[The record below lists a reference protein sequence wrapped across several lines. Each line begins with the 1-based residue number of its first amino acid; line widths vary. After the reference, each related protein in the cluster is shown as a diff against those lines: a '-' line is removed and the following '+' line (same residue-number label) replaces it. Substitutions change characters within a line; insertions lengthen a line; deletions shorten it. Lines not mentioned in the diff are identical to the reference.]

1 MLAYKI
7 PKTTSQNAATR
18 PAVKRSSCGLVMTP
32 VNIPMAVS
40 SLQRTRKST
49 SARPLPSLH
58 LGSSRIPGR
67 QQQQLTICAAGVSSP
82 GEVRYT
88 KNFPTLAE
96 AFLPS
101 QRPGIRDS
109 TASLLPYSTATI
121 PVIPSTV
128 ISHVPCYFSQELEK
142 SSDAFSRLV
151 IPTTAMAG
159 KGLGSSGRGATM
171 ERSKLSLK
179 QEAKETSAKLDDGHG
194 GGNMGKGIFNGG
206 GGDGDDGDDDDD
218 YFNEGDGGDDGPDD
232 SWFRKLLP
240 ELYDPRS
247 IAAVL
252 EEWGRTMADFPLV
265 LRMAAQMGLFSSTA
279 LVRFL
284 STDARPNLTRAIAR
298 TSPTVQKEIF
308 GRLMADPAFPQ
319 KIFLEQAI
327 TMFAS
332 LSYEATVRGDR
343 FVKELDLVMANT
355 LTLMAANAAV
365 VWMVSPSRA
374 APAPGKMAWQVAL
387 NNLPNNVFQGETPMR
402 SYTSSARVA
411 SFLWK
416 SAELSGIGMIAGA
429 TQAALSNAL
438 VALHKRKDPTYEP
451 SLQVPSIGRSAVGMA
466 AALGTFGNMR
476 YQMIAGIDKYLFD
489 YANYLWSYLTITGCF
504 RTVSTLVG
512 DDTRLLLLGQ
522 PTRQNMSLAAIRK
535 QQYERQQAAVAA
547 VAAKKMKR
555 RKRRSSKKN
564 VSEGFAMS
572 IGEEASAPAADGQ
585 VPALV

>member
-1 MLAYKI
+1 
-7 PKTTSQNAATR
+7 
-18 PAVKRSSCGLVMTP
+18 
-32 VNIPMAVS
+32 MAVP
-40 SLQRTRKST
+40 SLQSTRKYI
-49 SARPLPSLH
+49 SARPSLH

-67 QQQQLTICAAGVSSP
+67 QQQQLTICAAGVSYP
-82 GEVRYT
+82 GE
-88 KNFPTLAE
+88 
-96 AFLPS
+96 
-101 QRPGIRDS
+101 
-109 TASLLPYSTATI
+109 
-121 PVIPSTV
+121 
-128 ISHVPCYFSQELEK
+128 ELEK

-206 GGDGDDGDDDDD
+206 GGGDGDDGNDDDD

-232 SWFRKLLP
+232 SWFLKLLP

-402 SYTSSARVA
+402 SYTSSVRVA

-429 TQAALSNAL
+429 TQAALGNAL

-451 SLQVPSIGRSAVGMA
+451 SLQVPTIGRSAVGMA

-476 YQMIAGIDKYLFD
+476 YQMIAGIDKYLFE

-504 RTVSTLVG
+504 RAVSTLVG

-522 PTRQNMSLAAIRK
+522 PTRQNMSLTAIRK
-535 QQYERQQAAVAA
+535 QQYERQQAAMAAA